1 MSAMH
6 CWQVF
11 HLAQNYHLLH
21 SVAILG
27 TPLVSRP
34 VITGALF
41 LAGMTLFCGPMYFY
55 AIRDDTRFRRV
66 PPYGGVLLIAGWLS
80 IAVL

>member
-6 CWQVF
+6 CLQLF
-11 HLAQNYHLLH
+11 QLAQNYHLLH

-27 TPLVSRP
+27 VPLVSRP
-34 VITGALF
+34 VITGGLF
-41 LAGMTLFCGPMYFY
+41 LAGLTLFCGPIYLH
-55 AIRDDTRFRRV
+55 AIRDDIRFRRV
-66 PPYGGVLLIAGWLS
+66 TPYGGALLIAGWVS